1 MKTHPLLFIII
12 TLIIGF
18 ILGFLTS
25 SQLRHQRMKPVRIY
39 SSEKRFIHDAYRFLQ
54 PDSLQAEKLEPV
66 IKKYAKSSSDLHKEY
81 RRDFEK
87 IMNDYFSAVKPYLTE
102 QQLEGIRQTERMR
115 NDAIRRFRND
125 STPRDSTPGKRH
137 PSGRERG
144 YGNPDFNGREPNRYP
159 DSVNQ
164 NNKSLIQNN
173 KDSLK
178 IVTGS

>member
-1 MKTHPLLFIII
+1 MKTRPLLFIII

-54 PDSLQAEKLEPV
+54 PDSLQAKKLEPV

-81 RRDFEK
+81 RRSFEK
-87 IMNDYFSAVKPYLTE
+87 IMNDYFSAVKPFLTE

-125 STPRDSTPGKRH
+125 STPGRSY

-144 YGNPDFNGREPNRYP
+144 YGNPGFDGRGPNRHP
-159 DSVNQ
+159 DT
-164 NNKSLIQNN
+164 LIQNN